1 MADSLVDEW
10 HSRDLDAKMIQ
21 REVDAV
27 EEWIISLSFFPFLYN
42 SECFLHFIFKYTLN
56 QYQRA
61 HSFLVKF

>member
-27 EEWIISLSFFPFLYN
+27 EEWIISLSFFSFSYN
-42 SECFLHFIFKYTLN
+42 SECFLRFIFKYTHIIFGKILKP
-56 QYQRA
+56 
-61 HSFLVKF
+61 LE